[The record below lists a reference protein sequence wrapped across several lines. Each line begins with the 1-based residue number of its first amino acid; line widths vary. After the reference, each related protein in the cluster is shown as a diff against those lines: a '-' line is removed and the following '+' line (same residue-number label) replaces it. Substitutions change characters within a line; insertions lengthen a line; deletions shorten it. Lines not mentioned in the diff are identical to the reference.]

1 MKDLFRLDSVWMQR
15 FAMLTNLVCLNVL
28 WLICCL
34 PVFTIGA
41 ATSALYGTVFLYHN
55 KEDDTVLRPYFRAL
69 KENFKQ
75 ATLLWLPL
83 LAVMA
88 LVTFDILYLSA
99 QGTATAIIF
108 VLMVLGVFVAGIA
121 AHLFPL
127 MARFQM
133 DTKAL
138 LRTAFSLMVLHLPST
153 VLVIALSVLPFVCL
167 FVLPSF
173 FLRVGVLWAGVWF
186 SGIAYFYGKYLL
198 HIWGKHT
205 PAEQEET

>member
-1 MKDLFRLDSVWMQR
+1 
-15 FAMLTNLVCLNVL
+15 
-28 WLICCL
+28 
-34 PVFTIGA
+34 
-41 ATSALYGTVFLYHN
+41 
-55 KEDDTVLRPYFRAL
+55 VLRPYFRAL

-127 MARFQM
+127 IARFQM

-153 VLVIALSVLPFVCL
+153 VLVIALTVLPFVCL

-186 SGIAYFYGKYLL
+186 SGIAYFYGKFLL
-198 HIWGKHT
+198 HVWKKHT
-205 PAEQEET
+205 PEEQEET